1 MNHADREPE
10 WDFPGCRALLG
21 SDSWRAVTSTCRADE
36 TPDRFLEEVC
46 IQARRVGA
54 PGFLPEL
61 ARLEWHVRKVHEGE
75 LALPDDPD
83 ETTLNPS
90 LHLLELRWKN
100 LASFRSF
107 AGAPPPEPGD
117 EFVMIWKDPADGE
130 LHREVATAE
139 DLLVLKMIAEG
150 IDRKDVARTGGLP
163 IWAVDAAIERA
174 AGKGIIL
181 LPASRIRR
189 DPGRTGGSPYA
200 VKPFVTASA
209 FTLQWHIT
217 QACDL
222 RCRHCYDRTDRPA
235 PTLAQAVKILDDLAD
250 FCRKKRV
257 KGQVSFSG
265 GNPLLHP
272 DFPRIYRAAAER
284 GFTPAILG
292 NPAPREQ
299 LEELIRIQ
307 PPDFFQVSLEGLP
320 EYNDFIRG
328 SGHFDRTMAFLDL
341 LGDLGI
347 YSMVMLTLT
356 KDNIREVLPLGERLR
371 GRANVLHFNRLAK
384 VGEGA
389 ALELPSEEAYRAF
402 LDVYLDASRE
412 NPLLGLK
419 DNLLNIPMLRKG
431 LAPFGGCTG
440 FGCGAAFNFL
450 ALLSDGEV
458 HACRKFPSPLGNVF
472 LQRLEEIYDSD
483 HARRYR
489 SGCAEC
495 RSCSLGPV
503 CGGCLACAYS
513 HGLDIFAQKDPYCF
527 LSERSSHSRR
537 AGLT

>member
-1 MNHADREPE
+1 MLDPDAWRE
-10 WDFPGCRALLG
+10 
-21 SDSWRAVTSTCRADE
+21 VISTCGGDE
-36 TPDRFLEEVC
+36 TPDRFLEEIR
-46 IQARRVGA
+46 IQARRIGA
-54 PGFLPEL
+54 PDFLPEL
-61 ARLEWHVRKVHEGE
+61 ARLEWHGREVHEGE
-75 LALPDDPD
+75 LALPDDQD
-83 ETTLNPS
+83 ETILNPS
-90 LHLLELRWKN
+90 LHLLELHWKN
-100 LASFRSF
+100 LASFRSS
-107 AGAPPPEPGD
+107 AGAKPPEPGD

-130 LHREVATAE
+130 LRRQAATAE
-139 DLLVLKMIAEG
+139 DLLVLKIIAEG
-150 IDRKDVARTGGLP
+150 IDRKEVAMTGGLP
-163 IWAVDAAIERA
+163 IRAVDAAVERA

-200 VKPFVTASA
+200 VKPFVTAST

-235 PTLAQAVKILDDLAD
+235 PTLAQAVKILDDLED
-250 FCRKKRV
+250 FCREKRV

-272 DFPRIYRAAAER
+272 DFLGIYRAAAER
-284 GFTPAILG
+284 GFTLAVLG
-292 NPAPREQ
+292 NPAPRGQIED
-299 LEELIRIQ
+299 LIAIQ

-320 EYNDFIRG
+320 GYNDFIRG

-356 KDNIREVLPLGERLR
+356 RDNIRDVLPLGERLR
-371 GRANVLHFNRLAK
+371 GRADVLHFNRLAK

-389 ALELPSEEAYRAF
+389 TLELPSEETYRAF

-412 NPLLGLK
+412 NPILGLK
-419 DNLLNIPMLRKG
+419 DNLLNLPMLRKG

-472 LQRLEEIYDSD
+472 LQHLEKIYDSEL
-483 HARRYR
+483 AQRYR

-495 RSCSLGPV
+495 RSCSLDPV

-513 HGLDIFAQKDPYCF
+513 HGLDVFARKDPYCF
-527 LSERSSHSRR
+527 LSERSSNSRR
-537 AGLT
+537 AGIT

>member
-1 MNHADREPE
+1 M
-10 WDFPGCRALLG
+10 
-21 SDSWRAVTSTCRADE
+21 
-36 TPDRFLEEVC
+36 
-46 IQARRVGA
+46 
-54 PGFLPEL
+54 
-61 ARLEWHVRKVHEGE
+61 
-75 LALPDDPD
+75 
-83 ETTLNPS
+83 
-90 LHLLELRWKN
+90 
-100 LASFRSF
+100 ASQ
-107 AGAPPPEPGD
+107 
-117 EFVMIWKDPADGE
+117 I
-130 LHREVATAE
+130 T
-139 DLLVLKMIAEG
+139 
-150 IDRKDVARTGGLP
+150 
-163 IWAVDAAIERA
+163 
-174 AGKGIIL
+174 GIIF
-181 LPASRIRR
+181 LPASRIQRN
-189 DPGRTGGSPYA
+189 PGRTGGSPYA
-200 VKPFVTASA
+200 VKPFLTASA

-235 PTLAQAVKILDDLAD
+235 PTLAQAVKILDDLEE

-272 DFPRIYRAAAER
+272 DFLGIYRAAAER
-284 GFTPAILG
+284 GFTLAVLG
-292 NPAPREQ
+292 NPVPRGQIED
-299 LEELIRIQ
+299 LIAIQ

-328 SGHFDRTMAFLDL
+328 TGHFDRTMAFLDL

-356 KDNIREVLPLGERLR
+356 QDNIREVFPLGERLR
-371 GRANVLHFNRLAK
+371 GRADVLHFNRLAK
-384 VGEGA
+384 VGGGA
-389 ALELPSEEAYRAF
+389 ALELPGKEAYRAL
-402 LDVYLDASRE
+402 LDAYLDASRE

-419 DNLLNIPMLRKG
+419 DNLLNIPMLRGG

-472 LQRLEEIYDSD
+472 LQRLEEIYDSEL
-483 HARRYR
+483 AQRYR
-489 SGCAEC
+489 SGCVEC
-495 RSCSLGPV
+495 RSCWFAPV

-513 HGLDIFAQKDPYCF
+513 HGFDVFVRKDPYCF
-527 LSERSSHSRR
+527 LSECSSHSRR